1 MMTYLEWRTANPTV
15 LTEKTE
21 LDEATIQLL
30 SDWFDSRFLCDDDN
44 FERFFVRQINLDY
57 WQYNQLL
64 RLQSVEFDPMVSQY
78 LERWV
83 NRTGTQDNTSK
94 TTGKTSDSGTG
105 SSTVEGTASST
116 PGVTETSETTRTPN
130 TTTTSTSTPG
140 VRESTETIHTPNT
153 KVTSTGSSDGDSSG
167 TSETSSQTTDAS
179 INSGTNSTEVTSST
193 NTKSLSGVLPDSST
207 YAPQI
212 DESQNPNVDQN
223 GFPLALN
230 WTYAANQSGS
240 AGLDSSSTVNTTSAN
255 TNAQGTSSSNVTD
268 NTTTHTESES
278 TTTTS
283 GTDTTT
289 VATTRTG
296 SDETTTTSTG
306 TETTVVETSR
316 SGSDHSTSNTTTTSE
331 DQRSGTSETDVTG
344 SSSFDHTD
352 KEISTGRGE
361 APQDML
367 QRAKSYIMNMNA
379 FEWLV
384 KDLDKCFL
392 GVYNI

>member
-94 TTGKTSDSGTG
+94 TSGKTSDSGTG
-105 SSTVEGTASST
+105 SSTVQGTTSST

-130 TTTTSTSTPG
+130 TTITSTSTPG
-140 VRESTETIHTPNT
+140 VRESTETTHTPNT
-153 KVTSTGSSDGDSSG
+153 TVTSTGSSDGNSSG
-167 TSETSSQTTDAS
+167 SSETTGSTTETS
-179 INSGTNSTEVTSST
+179 NNTGTNSQETTSST
-193 NTKSLSGVLPDSST
+193 NSRALSGVLPDSST
-207 YAPQI
+207 YAPTGG
-212 DESQNPNVDQN
+212 DNPNTDIT
-223 GFPLALN
+223 GFPNALN
-230 WTYAANQSGS
+230 WTYASSQNGS
-240 AGLDSSSTVNTTSAN
+240 VGKDSSSVTG
-255 TNAQGTSSSNVTD
+255 TNATNVNSEGSSTSNVTD
-268 NTTTHTESES
+268 STTTHTESES

-296 SDETTTTSTG
+296 SDETTTHSTG

-316 SGSDHSTSNTTTTSE
+316 SGSDQSTNNTTTTSE